1 MAIDPVDQLHTDLGF
16 AAVAPQLRAVSG
28 VCDKLEKLQAKAS
41 SKGGF
46 AAYKQFLERCVRQIQ
61 ADEDLYLSGWHV
73 VAHGASD
80 DEYTFVLESN
90 YDNGYGF
97 SRPNVTGTAI
107 EAADRRGIKWEEEL
121 PEINRWHGA
130 SRSRAGSRTR
140 TNCRTQRPWPAHS
153 TSSISGAGTGQRL
166 HLTRMSALAS
176 ANAASAGWGAM
187 LTSGR

>member
-1 MAIDPVDQLHTDLGF
+1 MTLDPIDQLHTDLGF

-28 VCDKLEKLQAKAS
+28 VWNKLEKLQAKARAGKS
-41 SKGGF
+41 GF

-107 EAADRRGIKWEEEL
+107 EAADRRGIKGEEEL
-121 PEINRWHGA
+121 PEINRWEGL
-130 SRSRAGSRTR
+130 
-140 TNCRTQRPWPAHS
+140 TNAEGVYLRGFKDRNLVIAKRC
-153 TSSISGAGTGQRL
+153 
-166 HLTRMSALAS
+166 
-176 ANAASAGWGAM
+176 
-187 LTSGR
+187 